1 MRNRVYLLC
10 PGACIVEAEVP
21 HDIDEE
27 LALKM
32 YETMVKLQ
40 TMDVIFYE
48 AQRQVRA
55 GVCHMLDE
63 LAHCGPCSTG
73 RDHFHS
79 TVFRIFR
86 FVCSM
91 QISSELASCKLELV
105 HVFCRGV
112 SRFS

>member
-1 MRNRVYLLC
+1 M
-10 PGACIVEAEVP
+10 P
-21 HDIDEE
+21 HEIDEE

-73 RDHFHS
+73 SNHFHS
-79 TVFRIFR
+79 TVFRLGASFR
-86 FVCSM
+86 FVSRM
-91 QISSELASCKLELV
+91 QLKLWVCKLQIRATACSSAGTLLV
-105 HVFCRGV
+105 FHD
-112 SRFS
+112 

>member
-79 TVFRIFR
+79 TVFR
-86 FVCSM
+86 SGA
-91 QISSELASCKLELV
+91 SSGLCAACKSALNLQAAN
-105 HVFCRGV
+105 
-112 SRFS
+112 